1 MSCVAHVA
9 RLLTKGLKF
18 GSHCR
23 SFWLRTAHVDREKLT
38 YKAINHIFF
47 LFLLHLRVGLS
58 EIDYTT
64 TIDHCGKNH
73 SNGTALAVND
83 CTENRKIA
91 GMLAVLCAIFIR
103 YSVNRLWAVW
113 GYTIYKVWVK
123 KKKTCF
129 KRRLKGKAKKSECE
143 RVCPGFKQT
152 PYPLKE

>member
-123 KKKTCF
+123 KKKPVL
-129 KRRLKGKAKKSECE
+129 KEGWKGKQKRVSVKECA
-143 RVCPGFKQT
+143 RALSK
-152 PYPLKE
+152 LHIH